1 MSALSN
7 LAAIEIERGNPAAA
21 LLNAMEAVRA
31 AGDTAMLGNC
41 QCTLGLIA
49 IEAGDPVEAL
59 RHTSASSRTRLD
71 LGDRLGLVYTVE
83 LFAAV
88 AAMVGKPQEAVT
100 LAAAGAAWRERLG
113 TPRPPAWGGPWRR
126 SAASKPA
133 CRLSRSSAYA
143 RRAAAAQ
150 SSESGYTP
158 PEHRGYMA
166 MTVATS
172 PGERPSR
179 WPMVTLGSM
188 GVMVSLPFLLNAQDG

>member
-71 LGDRLGLVYTVE
+71 LGDRLGLVCTVE

-100 LAAAGAAWRERLG
+100 LAAAGAAWRER
-113 TPRPPAWGGPWRR
+113 
-126 SAASKPA
+126 
-133 CRLSRSSAYA
+133 
-143 RRAAAAQ
+143 
-150 SSESGYTP
+150 
-158 PEHRGYMA
+158 
-166 MTVATS
+166 
-172 PGERPSR
+172 
-179 WPMVTLGSM
+179 
-188 GVMVSLPFLLNAQDG
+188 